1 MASCD
6 CGSVGVC
13 AVRNILIN
21 AQRSHLA
28 GHINKHLANIEVL
41 LEHPV
46 GIGEHQDIQEAI
58 ECELEQV
65 ANYHDKLEML
75 TKYFIQPQLVEK
87 EDIDEAKRTN

>member
-1 MASCD
+1 MSL
-6 CGSVGVC
+6 
-13 AVRNILIN
+13 RQILIN

-41 LEHPV
+41 LTNPA

-58 ECELEQV
+58 EIELGEI

-75 TKYFIQPQLVEK
+75 TKFYIQQQIEG
-87 EDIDEAKRTN
+87 DDNGTTTD